1 MAGFLENNKIR
12 IVLSNTESTRSN
24 IFKYNSLTKNGEARS
39 SSTAGYFLATNPD
52 TINEMIEFLNP
63 DNDEFVVDVVKTRS
77 YIEKMN
83 QVVKMFSLSDFHD
96 DLQDY
101 FINRGVYFTDIENFS
116 LGKPNVQVDS
126 GNRLNIKF
134 ENDNENVKKFRGVV
148 IALLGDIIIE
158 KGENINIIYPVLKN
172 GIIDKVKIDYLFSK
186 NSQYWTYSPGEGGSY
201 WDYCYDN
208 NQMIIGWDDIG
219 PINYYNDRDHI
230 AAALKEKYNEKNA
243 YNDISCIDDFIH
255 KLHEGDIVIAK
266 IGQSKLL
273 GYGRVIDNKYLY
285 NNNRERF
292 KNTRNVNWIKKG
304 VWEIPKNL
312 RVAQK
317 TLTDITPSNDF
328 AMKLI
333 NIMEGDSYNM
343 KDKFRKWLENI
354 SIQES
359 SITAYLSH
367 VDLMSKES
375 QEDGLLSKSL
385 YEFDNYKE
393 LEEYIPIIINS
404 EKFKTRSQNSN
415 NINSAALNHYIEFLK
430 NYYDKDLFLE
440 EVFMNDSEYEKI
452 YKLLMRKKNIILKG
466 SPGVG
471 KTFMARRLA
480 YSIIGKKAK
489 DQVLSVQ
496 FHQSY
501 SYEDF
506 IEGIRPNK
514 DGKFV
519 LTPGVFK
526 EFVDVAKNNRDK
538 DYFVIIDEINR
549 GNLSKILGELM
560 KLIEYDKRDKEDVI
574 LPYSKESFTIPENI
588 FIIGTMNTA
597 DRSLAMVDYALRRRF
612 AFIQVNPAFNNS
624 KFSNWLI
631 EKNSIN
637 ENDVNLLCNKMIALN
652 EAIDDDLGEGF
663 EIGHSYFVDNL
674 DSNNFTQSYK
684 DIIDYEIIP
693 LLEEYWFDDDTK
705 IADYKQM
712 L

>member
-24 IFKYNSLTKNGEARS
+24 IFKYNSLTKNGEVRS

-101 FINRGVYFTDIENFS
+101 FINREVYFTDIENFS
-116 LGKPNVQVDS
+116 LGKPDVQVDS
-126 GNRLNIKF
+126 SNRLNIKF

-186 NSQYWTYSPGEGGSY
+186 NYQYWTYSPGEGGSY

-219 PINYYNDRDHI
+219 PLNYYNDRDHI
-230 AAALKEKYNEKNA
+230 AAALKEKYNEENA

-266 IGQSKLL
+266 IGQSRLL

-317 TLTDITPSNDF
+317 TLTDITPYDDF

-440 EVFMNDSEYEKI
+440 EVFINDSEYEKI

-514 DGKFV
+514 DGEFV

-612 AFIQVNPAFNNS
+612 AFIQVNPAFNNP

-631 EKNSIN
+631 EKNNIK

>member
-24 IFKYNSLTKNGEARS
+24 IFKYNSLTKNGEVS
-39 SSTAGYFLATNPD
+39 QSSTAGYFLATNPD

-83 QVVKMFSLSDFHD
+83 QVIKMFSLSDFHD

-134 ENDNENVKKFRGVV
+134 EKNNENVKKFRGVV

-158 KGENINIIYPVLKN
+158 KGENINIIYPVLKK

-230 AAALKEKYNEKNA
+230 AAALKEKYNEENA

-317 TLTDITPSNDF
+317 TLTDITPYDDF

-359 SITAYLSH
+359 SITAYLNH

-514 DGKFV
+514 DGEFV

-612 AFIQVNPAFNNS
+612 AFIQVNPAFNNP

-631 EKNSIN
+631 EKNNIK

-712 L
+712 I

>member
-24 IFKYNSLTKNGEARS
+24 IFKYNSLTKNGEVRP
-39 SSTAGYFLATNPD
+39 SSTARYFLATNPD
-52 TINEMIEFLNP
+52 NINEMIEFLNP

-116 LGKPNVQVDS
+116 LGKPDVQVDS

-219 PINYYNDRDHI
+219 PLNYYNDRDHI
-230 AAALKEKYNEKNA
+230 AAALKEKYNEENA

-317 TLTDITPSNDF
+317 TLTDITPYDDF

-415 NINSAALNHYIEFLK
+415 NINFAALNHYIEFLK

-514 DGKFV
+514 DGEFV

-612 AFIQVNPAFNNS
+612 AFIQVNPAFNNP

-631 EKNSIN
+631 EKNNIK

>member
-1 MAGFLENNKIR
+1 
-12 IVLSNTESTRSN
+12 
-24 IFKYNSLTKNGEARS
+24 
-39 SSTAGYFLATNPD
+39 
-52 TINEMIEFLNP
+52 
-63 DNDEFVVDVVKTRS
+63 
-77 YIEKMN
+77 
-83 QVVKMFSLSDFHD
+83 
-96 DLQDY
+96 
-101 FINRGVYFTDIENFS
+101 
-116 LGKPNVQVDS
+116 
-126 GNRLNIKF
+126 
-134 ENDNENVKKFRGVV
+134 
-148 IALLGDIIIE
+148 
-158 KGENINIIYPVLKN
+158 
-172 GIIDKVKIDYLFSK
+172 
-186 NSQYWTYSPGEGGSY
+186 
-201 WDYCYDN
+201 
-208 NQMIIGWDDIG
+208 
-219 PINYYNDRDHI
+219 
-230 AAALKEKYNEKNA
+230 
-243 YNDISCIDDFIH
+243 
-255 KLHEGDIVIAK
+255 
-266 IGQSKLL
+266 
-273 GYGRVIDNKYLY
+273 
-285 NNNRERF
+285 
-292 KNTRNVNWIKKG
+292 
-304 VWEIPKNL
+304 
-312 RVAQK
+312 
-317 TLTDITPSNDF
+317 
-328 AMKLI
+328 
-333 NIMEGDSYNM
+333 M

-415 NINSAALNHYIEFLK
+415 NINFAALNHYIEFLK

-514 DGKFV
+514 DGEFV

-612 AFIQVNPAFNNS
+612 AFIQVNPAFNNP

-631 EKNSIN
+631 EKNNIK

-652 EAIDDDLGEGF
+652 AAIDDDLGEGF

-705 IADYKQM
+705 IVDYKQM

>member
-24 IFKYNSLTKNGEARS
+24 IFKYNSLTKNGVVRP

-158 KGENINIIYPVLKN
+158 KGKNINIIYPVLKN

-219 PINYYNDRDHI
+219 PLNYYNDRDHI
-230 AAALKEKYNEKNA
+230 AAALKEKYNEENA

-317 TLTDITPSNDF
+317 TLTDITPYDDF

-367 VDLMSKES
+367 VDLMSKEF

-393 LEEYIPIIINS
+393 LEEHIPIIINS

-514 DGKFV
+514 DGEFV

-526 EFVDVAKNNRDK
+526 EFVDAAKNNRDK

-612 AFIQVNPAFNNS
+612 AFIQVNPAFNNP

-631 EKNSIN
+631 EKNNIK
-637 ENDVNLLCNKMIALN
+637 ENDVNLLCDKMIALN

-712 L
+712 I

>member
-24 IFKYNSLTKNGEARS
+24 IFKYNSLTKNGEVRS

-63 DNDEFVVDVVKTRS
+63 DNDEFFVDVVKTRS

-101 FINRGVYFTDIENFS
+101 FINREVYFTDIENFS
-116 LGKPNVQVDS
+116 LGKPDVQVDS
-126 GNRLNIKF
+126 SNRLNIKF

-186 NSQYWTYSPGEGGSY
+186 NYQYWTYSPGEGGSY

-219 PINYYNDRDHI
+219 PLNYYNDRDHI
-230 AAALKEKYNEKNA
+230 AAALKEKYNEENA

-266 IGQSKLL
+266 IGQSRLL

-317 TLTDITPSNDF
+317 TLTDITPYDDF

-440 EVFMNDSEYEKI
+440 EVFINDSEYEKI

-514 DGKFV
+514 DGEFV

-612 AFIQVNPAFNNS
+612 AFIQVNPAFNNP

-631 EKNSIN
+631 EKNNIK

>member
-24 IFKYNSLTKNGEARS
+24 IFKYNSLTKNGEVS
-39 SSTAGYFLATNPD
+39 QSSTAGYFLATNPD

-83 QVVKMFSLSDFHD
+83 QVIKMFSLSDFHD

-134 ENDNENVKKFRGVV
+134 EKNNENVKKFRGIV

-158 KGENINIIYPVLKN
+158 KGENINIIYPVLKK

-230 AAALKEKYNEKNA
+230 AAALKEKYNEENA

-317 TLTDITPSNDF
+317 TLTDITPYDDF

-359 SITAYLSH
+359 SITAYLNH

-514 DGKFV
+514 DGEFV

-612 AFIQVNPAFNNS
+612 AFIQVNPAFNNP

-631 EKNSIN
+631 EKNNIK

>member
-24 IFKYNSLTKNGEARS
+24 IFKYNSLTKNGEVS
-39 SSTAGYFLATNPD
+39 QSSTAGYFLATNPD

-83 QVVKMFSLSDFHD
+83 QVIKMFSLSDFHD

-134 ENDNENVKKFRGVV
+134 EKNNENVKKFRGIV

-158 KGENINIIYPVLKN
+158 KGENINIIYPVLKK

-230 AAALKEKYNEKNA
+230 AAALKEKYNEENA

-317 TLTDITPSNDF
+317 TLTDITPYDDF

-359 SITAYLSH
+359 SITAYLNH

-415 NINSAALNHYIEFLK
+415 NINSTALNHYIEFLK

-514 DGKFV
+514 DGEFV

-612 AFIQVNPAFNNS
+612 AFIQVNPAFNNP

-631 EKNSIN
+631 EKNNIK

>member
-24 IFKYNSLTKNGEARS
+24 IFKYNSLTKNGEVRP

-116 LGKPNVQVDS
+116 LGKPYVQVDS

-186 NSQYWTYSPGEGGSY
+186 NSQYWTYSPGKGGSY

-219 PINYYNDRDHI
+219 PLNYYNDRDHI
-230 AAALKEKYNEKNA
+230 AAALKEKYNEENA

-317 TLTDITPSNDF
+317 ILTDITPYDDF

-415 NINSAALNHYIEFLK
+415 NINFAALNHYIEFLK

-514 DGKFV
+514 DGEFV

-612 AFIQVNPAFNNS
+612 AFIQVNPAFNNP

-631 EKNSIN
+631 EKNNIK

-652 EAIDDDLGEGF
+652 AAIDDDLGEGF

-705 IADYKQM
+705 IVDYKQM

>member
-24 IFKYNSLTKNGEARS
+24 IFKYNSLTKNGEVS
-39 SSTAGYFLATNPD
+39 QSSTAGYFLATNPD

-83 QVVKMFSLSDFHD
+83 QVIKMFSLSDFHD

-134 ENDNENVKKFRGVV
+134 EKNNENVKKFRGVV

-158 KGENINIIYPVLKN
+158 KGENINIIYPVLKK

-230 AAALKEKYNEKNA
+230 AAALKEKYNEENA

-317 TLTDITPSNDF
+317 TLTDITPYDDF

-359 SITAYLSH
+359 SITAYLNH

-514 DGKFV
+514 DGEFV

-612 AFIQVNPAFNNS
+612 AFIQVNPAFNNP

-631 EKNSIN
+631 EKNNIK

>member
-1 MAGFLENNKIR
+1 
-12 IVLSNTESTRSN
+12 
-24 IFKYNSLTKNGEARS
+24 
-39 SSTAGYFLATNPD
+39 
-52 TINEMIEFLNP
+52 
-63 DNDEFVVDVVKTRS
+63 
-77 YIEKMN
+77 
-83 QVVKMFSLSDFHD
+83 
-96 DLQDY
+96 
-101 FINRGVYFTDIENFS
+101 
-116 LGKPNVQVDS
+116 
-126 GNRLNIKF
+126 
-134 ENDNENVKKFRGVV
+134 
-148 IALLGDIIIE
+148 
-158 KGENINIIYPVLKN
+158 
-172 GIIDKVKIDYLFSK
+172 
-186 NSQYWTYSPGEGGSY
+186 
-201 WDYCYDN
+201 
-208 NQMIIGWDDIG
+208 
-219 PINYYNDRDHI
+219 
-230 AAALKEKYNEKNA
+230 
-243 YNDISCIDDFIH
+243 
-255 KLHEGDIVIAK
+255 
-266 IGQSKLL
+266 
-273 GYGRVIDNKYLY
+273 
-285 NNNRERF
+285 
-292 KNTRNVNWIKKG
+292 
-304 VWEIPKNL
+304 
-312 RVAQK
+312 
-317 TLTDITPSNDF
+317 
-328 AMKLI
+328 
-333 NIMEGDSYNM
+333 M

-359 SITAYLSH
+359 SITAYLNH

-612 AFIQVNPAFNNS
+612 AFIQVNPAFNNP

-631 EKNSIN
+631 EKNNIK

>member
-24 IFKYNSLTKNGEARS
+24 IFKYNSLTKNVEVRP

-116 LGKPNVQVDS
+116 LGKPDVQVDS

-219 PINYYNDRDHI
+219 PLNYYNDRDHI
-230 AAALKEKYNEKNA
+230 AAALKEKYNEENA

-317 TLTDITPSNDF
+317 TLTDITPYDDF

-514 DGKFV
+514 DGEFV

-560 KLIEYDKRDKEDVI
+560 KLIEYDKRNKEDVI

-588 FIIGTMNTA
+588 YIIGTMNTA

-612 AFIQVNPAFNNS
+612 AFIQVNPAFNNP

-631 EKNSIN
+631 EKNNIK